1 MSYNPLLSN
10 CSEGA
15 SGPQRVVSGVALSQT
30 TQGEVRVLRSS
41 AGVDRSASPGR
52 LLRRRQERHRQR
64 RLLLLEHVQDQAQQ
78 VAAERKER
86 QHRHRAL
93 QPQQRQQST
102 VGVED
107 VWIMF
112 VNIML
117 ITFPWL
123 FKELI

>member
-1 MSYNPLLSN
+1 MSYNPLLPN

-15 SGPQRVVSGVALSQT
+15 SGQQRVVSGVALSQT

-78 VAAERKER
+78 VASERKER

-93 QPQQRQQST
+93 QPQQRC
-102 VGVED
+102 
-107 VWIMF
+107 
-112 VNIML
+112 NL
-117 ITFPWL
+117 L
-123 FKELI
+123 